1 MLVIA
6 VCNKQILLSLRES
19 VRILTLTSYMYF
31 LVVSPGGGGC
41 WFLILQVEEL
51 LLEKLQKGEED
62 GLHQEHHG
70 L

>member
-1 MLVIA
+1 
-6 VCNKQILLSLRES
+6 
-19 VRILTLTSYMYF
+19 MYF